1 MTTQCVVNTL
11 TSEDEHNEVFSQD
24 LAHLDLP
31 TSNTFKRPKAV
42 RKKKNAVNDTTS
54 HGPSTLPNNIQMG
67 FDAPVQNVSRAL
79 DDILTNHPLIM
90 GQRRSSRVDYSVL
103 HKHGRKEAKREGD
116 KDAER
121 GSRRE

>member
-116 KDAER
+116 EDAER